1 MLVYKGM
8 QGVIKVIKN
17 KEMSLRKA
25 SKTYNVSKV
34 SLKRRLKKLKQ
45 VGSGD
50 DIADIHK
57 NLLGRFYNILA
68 ETQEQEL
75 KLCTINLDK
84 VFYGLTIMDMGMLVF

>member
-17 KEMSLRKA
+17 KEMGLRKA

-57 NLLGRFYNILA
+57 NLLGRFYNILG